1 MLNTVGT
8 TEIQAV
14 HISMMN
20 INLSNVEEIVFYD
33 KSLQRKL
40 PEFKHLFD
48 QWMLAI
54 KAPTLRSLGKRS
66 ILDFLNNLENEHIAI
81 IEKYLGSEITID
93 KLDYHIVKNYNFQLE
108 DTDLNGLPTYADF
121 AIFRNEDQ
129 LYISFWR

>member
-1 MLNTVGT
+1 
-8 TEIQAV
+8 
-14 HISMMN
+14 MMN

-40 PEFKHLFD
+40 PAFKHLFD
-48 QWMLAI
+48 QWTLAMQ
-54 KAPTLRSLGKRS
+54 APTLRSLGKRS

-81 IEKYLGSEITID
+81 IEKHLGSKITIEQ
-93 KLDYHIVKNYNFQLE
+93 LDYHIVQHYDFSLE
-108 DTDLNGLPTYADF
+108 SADLDGLQTYSDF